1 MRLALDAMGGDCA
14 PAAVVEG
21 AVLHARK
28 TPGDTVVL
36 VGDEPRIEA
45 ELVRLKAAADPAKR
59 RAVRPLAIEV
69 RHAPQTVGMDEHPA
83 TTVRRK
89 RGSSIRVAFD
99 LVARGEAD
107 AVVSAGNSGAAL
119 AAALFVLGRLP
130 AVDRPAVV
138 TLLPTLAGRYAV
150 LLDSGATVACRP
162 AHLVQFAHLGEAYAR
177 RVLGVARPRVALLSN
192 GTEKSKG
199 TDLTRSALEALER
212 SSLNFLGY
220 VEGNDLFA
228 DQVDVI
234 VTDGFTGNVVL
245 KATEG
250 AAAALSATLKREI
263 ESRSTAKLGA
273 WLSRPA
279 FAAFRKIADWAE
291 VGGAQLVGVDG
302 TALLAHGRS
311 NARAIRNAL
320 RAASR
325 AAELQLSAE
334 LTEAALKAQALSR
347 SARPTVARESRTEQA
362 P

>member
-1 MRLALDAMGGDCA
+1 MRLALDAMGGDHA

-28 TPGDTVVL
+28 APRDHVVL
-36 VGDEPRIEA
+36 VGDEPRIQA
-45 ELVRLKAAADPAKR
+45 ELSRLKAGAL
-59 RAVRPLAIEV
+59 VEV
-69 RHAPQTVGMDEHPA
+69 RHAPQAVGMDEHPVTA
-83 TTVRRK
+83 VRRK
-89 RGSSIRVAFD
+89 RDSSIRVAFD
-99 LVARGEAD
+99 LVARGQAD

-130 AVDRPAVV
+130 GIDRPAVV
-138 TLLPTLAGRYAV
+138 TLLPTLAGRFAV

-162 AHLVQFAHLGEAYAR
+162 AHLVQFAHLGDAYAR

-192 GTEKSKG
+192 GAEKSKG
-199 TDLTRSALEALER
+199 TDLTRGALEALER
-212 SSLNFLGY
+212 SQLNFTGY

-228 DQVDVI
+228 DAVDVI

-245 KATEG
+245 KTTEG

-263 ESRSTAKLGA
+263 EAHSTAKLGA

-320 RAASR
+320 RAASTAASLKL
-325 AAELQLSAE
+325 AAEL
-334 LTEAALKAQALSR
+334 TDAALKAHALSR
-347 SARPTVARESRTEQA
+347 SARPAAAKEHRTEES